1 MRFSCL
7 DMSNAVFCIV
17 WDKDLF
23 ETIVIYK
30 KLLWIKYEFISA
42 ISSLSWKCQMY

>member
-17 WDKDLF
+17 GDKDLF
-23 ETIVIYK
+23 ETIVRYK
-30 KLLWIKYEFISA
+30 KLL
-42 ISSLSWKCQMY
+42 